1 MCVCLCVCPCVCTCV
16 CVCVCLCGVVQIT
29 CFINK
34 VKGHTEL
41 SKDQVE
47 GTMFRRARKEESIGR
62 GSCLE
67 CELVNEERVITV
79 WTLKCYIKRIK
90 AAFIREQI
98 NRVTSK
104 EMLPEVVAYAG

>member
-1 MCVCLCVCPCVCTCV
+1 MCQSLECICSKQ
-16 CVCVCLCGVVQIT
+16 CGVVQIT